1 MKIDHLAERAA
12 DYKASI
18 ETVVTKKTEWQS
30 KTKVLLLDTLKSIVA
45 QYDLGWRVQEL
56 DWIHNNEAINITL
69 ESFPPELMDCT
80 NKIPA
85 YQFIPGGA
93 LVFSQS
99 HNGDVFVF
107 ILYPVIDAAP
117 IENNLLDLGV
127 FNPNEITEKLIVE
140 KVDEFLKEMIKW
152 EVPSIKKKLGY

>member
-1 MKIDHLAERAA
+1 MKIDHLAERVA

-18 ETVVTKKTEWQS
+18 ETVVAKKTEWQLR
-30 KTKVLLLDTLKSIVA
+30 TKAILLDTLKSIVS

-56 DWIHNNEAINITL
+56 DWIHNNEAVNIAF

-99 HNGDVFVF
+99 DNGDVFVIVLF
-107 ILYPVIDAAP
+107 PVIDNAP
-117 IENNLLDLGV
+117 IDNNILELGV
-127 FNPNEITEKLIVE
+127 FNPNEITQKLVVE

-152 EVPSIKKKLGY
+152 EVPSVKKKVGY

>member
-1 MKIDHLAERAA
+1 MKIEHLAERAA
-12 DYKASI
+12 DYKTTI
-18 ETVVTKKTEWQS
+18 ETVVAKKSEWQS
-30 KTKVLLLDTLKSIVA
+30 KTKVLLLDTLKSVVS

-56 DWIHNNEAINITL
+56 DWIHNNEAINITF

-107 ILYPVIDAAP
+107 VLFPVLDDTP
-117 IENNLLDLGV
+117 VQNNMLELGV
-127 FNPNEITEKLIVE
+127 FNPKEITEKLIVE
-140 KVDEFLKEMIKW
+140 KADEFLKEMIKW
-152 EVPSIKKKLGY
+152 EVPSVKKKVGY